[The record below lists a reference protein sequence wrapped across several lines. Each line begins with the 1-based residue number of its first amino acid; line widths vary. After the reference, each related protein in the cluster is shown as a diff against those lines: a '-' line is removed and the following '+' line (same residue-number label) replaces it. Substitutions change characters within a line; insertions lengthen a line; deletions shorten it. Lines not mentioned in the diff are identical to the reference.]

1 MSTTQAGATAVDHA
15 GRTVAGEDSAMIG
28 TPRSEALPVSTPES
42 QHQRVIYAIG
52 GLKGGVGK
60 TTFAMY
66 LALYWA
72 LKGRRVLVLDADPIS
87 SSAFDWYEEARK
99 KQQGEPMPFDLEICP
114 SNELDKIL
122 AVRWL
127 DYDVVVVDCGG
138 ESAGVW
144 TSTVR
149 ICDHFVIAA
158 APKKAEVKKVK
169 GTFDTAVEAVVKAGR
184 VAEVTPHVV
193 FTRVKAARDQGQH
206 SHNEI
211 MREKMVELNMP
222 LLGYEVPDL
231 VEYEDAVDTLPT
243 RLGHFADVFDEMHDM
258 EDAD

>member
-1 MSTTQAGATAVDHA
+1 MSA
-15 GRTVAGEDSAMIG
+15 
-28 TPRSEALPVSTPES
+28 PRSEALAASTPGGR
-42 QHQRVIYAIG
+42 QKRDIYAIG

-66 LALYWA
+66 LAQHWA

-99 KQQGEPMPFDLEICP
+99 KQQGNPMPFDLEICP

-122 AVRWL
+122 EVRWL

-149 ICDHFVIAA
+149 VCDHFVIVV

-169 GTFDTAVEAVVKAGR
+169 GTFDTAVEAVGKAGR
-184 VAEVTPHVV
+184 LTEVTPHVV
-193 FTRVKAARDQGQH
+193 FTRVKSARDQGRRP
-206 SHNEI
+206 HNEI
-211 MREKMVELNMP
+211 MREKVLALGMP
-222 LLGYEVPDL
+222 LLGYEIPDH

-243 RLGHFADVFDEMHDM
+243 QCGHFTDVFDEMHEV
-258 EDAD
+258 EDAT